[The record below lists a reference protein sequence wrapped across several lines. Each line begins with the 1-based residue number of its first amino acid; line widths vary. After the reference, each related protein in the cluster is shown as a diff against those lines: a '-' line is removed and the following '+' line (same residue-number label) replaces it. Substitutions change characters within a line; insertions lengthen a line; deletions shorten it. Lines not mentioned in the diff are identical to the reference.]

1 MYLPTRFEA
10 QADAFSIVFQ
20 TKFYSN
26 GKSIVGIMTIN
37 RKGVCEVSSSSLI
50 DIYAIMVLTL
60 FLFMNTV
67 WRYLLLTGIRRIWV
81 IHGVHIAADKIGG
94 YIDFQTTVAVA
105 QLALKNKNFRQ
116 RIIVFV
122 AVLLD
127 R

>member
-1 MYLPTRFEA
+1 
-10 QADAFSIVFQ
+10 
-20 TKFYSN
+20 
-26 GKSIVGIMTIN
+26 MTIN

-94 YIDFQTTVAVA
+94 YIDFQTTVAVT